1 MGIGTYSQ
9 KTFQSEPM
17 KIRKNIL
24 ALQILVTHFFTHSKK
39 IGRAYFEIDKENE
52 KKMFE
57 NRREEKFYNKR
68 LMTFLKRIS

>member
-9 KTFQSEPM
+9 KAFQSEPI

-24 ALQILVTHFFTHSKK
+24 ALQILVIHFFTPSKK

-52 KKMFE
+52 KTCLKI
-57 NRREEKFYNKR
+57 EEKKNSKTR
-68 LMTFLKRIS
+68 D